1 MGCILSNIFF
11 TVTNSLLVGKPP
23 ELEFSCQLDADQDGA
38 NLDTPDLDTGLL
50 NIVMDSIRYRYNRE
64 KNKT

>member
-23 ELEFSCQLDADQDGA
+23 ELEFFCQLDADQDGA

-50 NIVMDSIRYRYNRE
+50 NIVMDSIRYR
-64 KNKT
+64 